1 MKFAC
6 STLLVFA
13 ALLAA
18 CHRVDVPA
26 SSPSGSQGLEGENA
40 TQFGAPPSTQ
50 SLFQRIANSRRVTT
64 FQGVRRVELFVDE
77 GTVQDHSVLRERV
90 SADGNGAFGIES
102 LQVLEPPMSNTEH
115 ALFIALQSLRQ
126 GMNWRYRDFS
136 IHDVGLF
143 LQNYRATDTGATGLV
158 VAGRSVIELEVER
171 IDQSGSIYTL
181 LVDPLTG
188 LVLKAHEESQ
198 EHVLISEMCYESLEL
213 APDLAGVVWH
223 QKLNDEQSLPTIGP
237 LTAMVGFEPLVA
249 RALPVGFQLQ
259 ERTSVIDPLDHSKW
273 VKATFTDGVENL
285 FFLHGG
291 PIVADNGIRS
301 GVPEIE
307 ADLVEVTVASPWTIA
322 RGNLRTQRVIA
333 MGKVSE
339 DDLLHLLRSALE

>member
-6 STLLVFA
+6 STLLGFA
-13 ALLAA
+13 ALFAA
-18 CHRVDVPA
+18 CERVDV
-26 SSPSGSQGLEGENA
+26 STSNTSGSQGLESENA
-40 TQFGAPPSTQ
+40 NHFGAPPATQ
-50 SLFQRIANSRRVTT
+50 SLFQRIANSRQVTT
-64 FQGVRRVELFVDE
+64 FQGVRRVEFFVDE
-77 GTVQDHSVLRERV
+77 GAVQDHSAVRERV
-90 SADGNGAFGIES
+90 SADGHGAFAIES
-102 LQVLEPPMSNTEH
+102 LDVLEPPMSNAER
-115 ALFIALQSLRQ
+115 ALFIALQAPRQ

-143 LQNYRATDTGATGLV
+143 LQNYRVTDTGAVGIV
-158 VAGRSVIELEVER
+158 VAGRSVIELLVER
-171 IDQSGSIYTL
+171 IDQSGSLYTL
-181 LVDPLTG
+181 HVDPLTG
-188 LVLKAHEESQ
+188 LVLQAHEESQ
-198 EHVLISEMCYESLEL
+198 EHVLISEMCYESLDL

-223 QKLNDEQSLPTIGP
+223 QRLNSEDSLPTMGP
-237 LTAMVGFEPLVA
+237 IAGMVGFEPLVA
-249 RALPVGFQLQ
+249 RALPAGFQLQ

-307 ADLVEVTVASPWTIA
+307 ADLVEVTVAAPWTIA

>member
-6 STLLVFA
+6 YTLLVFT
-13 ALLAA
+13 ALFAA
-18 CHRVDVPA
+18 CERVDVPA
-26 SSPSGSQGLEGENA
+26 NKTSGSQGLEGESA
-40 TQFGAPPSTQ
+40 SQFGAPPATQ
-50 SLFQRIANSRRVTT
+50 SLFQRIANSRQVTT

-77 GTVQDHSVLRERV
+77 GAVQHHSVLRERV
-90 SADGNGAFGIES
+90 SADGHGAFAIES
-102 LQVLEPPMSNTEH
+102 LELIEPPMSNSQH

-143 LQNYRATDTGATGLV
+143 LQNYRVTDTGVLDV
-158 VAGRSVIELEVER
+158 VAGHPVIELLVER
-171 IDQSGSIYTL
+171 VDQSGSLYTL
-181 LVDPLTG
+181 LVDSATG

-213 APDLAGVVWH
+213 APDLSGVVWH
-223 QKLNDEQSLPTIGP
+223 QELNNEEPLPAIGP
-237 LTAMVGFEPLVA
+237 LTATVGFEPLVA
-249 RALPVGFQLQ
+249 RALPAGFQLL
-259 ERTSVIDPLDHSKW
+259 ERTSVIEPLNNSKW

-291 PIVADNGIRS
+291 PIVGDNGIKS
-301 GVPEIE
+301 GLPEIE
-307 ADLVEVTVASPWTIA
+307 ADLVEVTVAAPWTVA

-333 MGKVSE
+333 LGKVSE
-339 DDLLHLLRSALE
+339 ADLLHLLRSALE